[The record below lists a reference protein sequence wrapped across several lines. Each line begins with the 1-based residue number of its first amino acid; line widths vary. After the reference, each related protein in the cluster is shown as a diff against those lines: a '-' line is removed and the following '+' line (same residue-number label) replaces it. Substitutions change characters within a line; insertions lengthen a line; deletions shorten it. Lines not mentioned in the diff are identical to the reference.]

1 MSWAARFKL
10 RLHLWCQVVK
20 GVCECH
26 CKPQTDY
33 PETSDKFSGHTKWP
47 HLLDCTFQLGGGW
60 GFWGVFRLL
69 VFLWEGRLHFRVIR
83 LENLFEFFILEG
95 DLHDCYLNFHQLLE
109 QFYAFKPKH
118 LEKCIFQG
126 KKKKSSSLFIIRNTF
141 HRSQTFYLPFKHEHR
156 ISSWLRGLLEF
167 EAEVHKVHCQERRCH
182 VIELSCSYLDQ
193 TPLLRFFH
201 TEEGLSSRKSM

>member
-1 MSWAARFKL
+1 MAFSRLFMQYKASKPPFPFVKGLAAFTREPRHRGQWLLVPMSWAARFKL

-69 VFLWEGRLHFRVIR
+69 VFLWEGGLHFRVIR

-126 KKKKSSSLFIIRNTF
+126 KKNKSHLAYS
-141 HRSQTFYLPFKHEHR
+141 
-156 ISSWLRGLLEF
+156 
-167 EAEVHKVHCQERRCH
+167 
-182 VIELSCSYLDQ
+182 
-193 TPLLRFFH
+193 
-201 TEEGLSSRKSM
+201 